1 MSKLTIEAK
10 NTPNGASRSME
21 IEPKSIE
28 STPKDGLSAYEVAVK
43 NGFVGSE
50 SAWLLS
56 LKGKDGAPGK
66 DAKTLIQLFTENGYS
81 GTETEL
87 VTGLIALLNPV
98 A

>member
-10 NTPNGASRSME
+10 NTPNGASRSMK
-21 IEPKSIE
+21 IEPKSNE
-28 STPKDGLSAYEVAVK
+28 STGKDGLSAYEVAVK